1 MPITDKTSLPQFICI
16 PESHYKGIM
25 QEIQAMKP
33 KKQKKRKSYLT
44 DKWGTRTRCKYR
56 DGKIYNWSLLA
67 KEWQEVEVFD
77 CSKGIPTS
85 RLGRMLKAGIPYE
98 RAFGIERAM
107 NQADSD

>member
-44 DKWGTRTRCKYR
+44 DKWGTRTR
-56 DGKIYNWSLLA
+56 
-67 KEWQEVEVFD
+67 
-77 CSKGIPTS
+77 
-85 RLGRMLKAGIPYE
+85 
-98 RAFGIERAM
+98 
-107 NQADSD
+107 